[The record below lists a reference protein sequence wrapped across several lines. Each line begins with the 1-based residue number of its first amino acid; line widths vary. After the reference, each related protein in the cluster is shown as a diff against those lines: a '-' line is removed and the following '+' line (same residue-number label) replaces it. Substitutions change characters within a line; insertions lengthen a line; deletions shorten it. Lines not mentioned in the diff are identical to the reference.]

1 MCKLTYIGVNL
12 LLSFFY
18 SANRFFPIIKY
29 YWVYKLFLKLV
40 VVKIVL
46 LRGTPTGKEIV
57 IPSQENKILF
67 YLS

>member
-1 MCKLTYIGVNL
+1 MQRI
-12 LLSFFY
+12 FFV
-18 SANRFFPIIKY
+18 PIIKY

-46 LRGTPTGKEIV
+46 LRGTPTGHQIV

-67 YLS
+67 NLS